1 MTRIKPAAA
10 PTLGVGTVRPCGEGR
25 RAGPHHSKGVIFLK
39 GNGCRSGWCY
49 LIPALG
55 VALATISFFLFLV
68 NESYIEP
75 WLYMMFLITGG
86 GGLFFLLPSVALAP
100 RSDAL
105 RDAFCC
111 CGSMAAAG
119 GAGALITAFFLSL
132 NDCCSCN
139 PLSVFGVAF
148 CFFSSRCCAAASGAS
163 CAPMPAA
170 AAQAPGRAA
179 AAAARPW
186 TAAAGPP
193 IRLMTTAAEP
203 YPPGGRDG
211 HSAG

>member
-1 MTRIKPAAA
+1 M
-10 PTLGVGTVRPCGEGR
+10 
-25 RAGPHHSKGVIFLK
+25 K
-39 GNGCRSGWCY
+39 GNGCRSCWRY

-75 WLYMMFLITGG
+75 WLYMMFTSPGG

-111 CGSMAAAG
+111 CGSMAAIG

-170 AAQAPGRAA
+170 AAD
-179 AAAARPW
+179 ARPR

-203 YPPGGRDG
+203 YPPGGPGRPQRRLTP
-211 HSAG
+211 AGTKGTQARPGPSPFFK